1 MIIGSA
7 KMVSAFSGA
16 SVIKYS
22 SDFTDMNLILPV
34 IVYVLPQLDFA
45 TQLSYAFL
53 LPEVQCNVNP
63 QLKCYTT

>member
-7 KMVSAFSGA
+7 KTVSAFSGA

-34 IVYVLPQLDFA
+34 FVYVLLQPDFA
-45 TQLSYAFL
+45 TQLSYDF
-53 LPEVQCNVNP
+53 
-63 QLKCYTT
+63 